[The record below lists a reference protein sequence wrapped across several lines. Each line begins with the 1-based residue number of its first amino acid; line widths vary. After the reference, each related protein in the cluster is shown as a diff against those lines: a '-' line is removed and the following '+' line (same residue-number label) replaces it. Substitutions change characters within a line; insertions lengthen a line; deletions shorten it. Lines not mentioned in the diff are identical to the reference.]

1 MNDLKKH
8 TIQPV
13 VVHEKDRPL
22 ERPDKTH
29 FGDAS
34 WRTLLSGDI
43 TPSLYMTCG
52 IVEIG
57 QWRGGKMKTH
67 QHPQAEIYHVLAGEG
82 VVTVEGKDHPVHQG
96 STLFIP
102 GGCEHGTR
110 NEGENPLKIFY
121 VFAVDSF
128 KEVEYIIP
136 EEGR

>member
-1 MNDLKKH
+1 MGEKKSK
-8 TIQPV
+8 IIRPV
-13 VVHEKDRPL
+13 VVHEKDCPK
-22 ERPDKTH
+22 EEPDRTH
-29 FGDAS
+29 FGDAA
-34 WRTLLSGDI
+34 WRTLLSSDI
-43 TPSLYMTCG
+43 TPSSFMTCG

-82 VVTVEGKDHPVHQG
+82 IVTVEGIDHPVCQG

-102 GGCEHGTR
+102 GGSEHGTR

-128 KEVEYIIP
+128 KEVEYFIP
-136 EEGR
+136 EEDN